1 MAFARLPGWPE
12 RAIFTHM
19 AMEFKDYYKVLGV
32 PREATPD
39 ELKKAFR
46 KLARQFHPDTAT
58 DKKRAEEKFKEIN
71 EAYEVLSDK
80 DKRKRYDELGPDWE
94 HGAQFRPP
102 PGAGGGRWQPAGA
115 PGGANPDFEFG
126 GTGFSDFFEHYF
138 GSQGRRGFGGAGG
151 FPGGME
157 YGGEDVG
164 PVRGQDWESDLL
176 VTLEEAA
183 HGAERMLSLKRR
195 GRGKG
200 ATETLKVRIPPGVS
214 DGQRI
219 RVPGKGEAPAGGGE
233 QGDLYLNVRLQK
245 HPDFRVEG
253 ADLYYELELAPWEAA
268 LGGKKTVPTLAK
280 AVSVNVPAGS
290 ASGQQL
296 RLKGLGLPKRDG
308 THGDLYA
315 VLVVK
320 VPVAAT
326 AAQKKLW
333 EQLREAHGG

>member
-1 MAFARLPGWPE
+1 
-12 RAIFTHM
+12 M

-32 PREATPD
+32 SREATPE

-58 DKKRAEEKFKEIN
+58 DKKRAEEKFKELN

-102 PGAGGGRWQPAGA
+102 PGAGGGAGRYTA
-115 PGGANPDFEFG
+115 GPGGQGADFEFG

-138 GSQGRRGFGGAGG
+138 GSQGRSGFGGAGG
-151 FPGGME
+151 FPGGVG
-157 YGGEDVG
+157 YGGEEAG
-164 PVRGQDWESDLL
+164 PPRGRDWESDLL

-183 HGAERMLSLKRR
+183 QGAERVLSLKRR
-195 GRGKG
+195 GRGKA

-219 RVPGKGEAPAGGGE
+219 RVPGKGEAPTGGGE
-233 QGDLYLNVRLQK
+233 QGDLFLNVRLQK

-253 ADLYYELELAPWEAA
+253 ADLYYDLELTPWEVA
-268 LGGKKTVPTLAK
+268 LGVKKTVPTLAQ
-280 AVSVNVPAGS
+280 AVSVKVPAGS

-308 THGDLYA
+308 AHGDLYA
-315 VLVVK
+315 VLVVR
-320 VPVAAT
+320 VPPAET

-333 EQLREAHGG
+333 EQLREAHSG